1 MVTEVCVRV
10 LKCDPCVCV
19 SKVQYVSL
27 LSSSYQKNEVPRSAL
42 KVTVSWKNSGQ
53 IKQPVRSE
61 VRAVLSASGTLPRPL
76 LFCRAMKRWQRR
88 AFLSS
93 LSFRSQSA
101 DNSCHV
107 RWKKQEYTPAV
118 RLVKRCPLGKIHKIH
133 VDNND
138 ANRFSSSRMFSYFF
152 VKILG

>member
-1 MVTEVCVRV
+1 MIFSFFNILISISFIHLCEQRVPMVTEVCVRV

-42 KVTVSWKNSGQ
+42 KVTVSWKNFGQ

-76 LFCRAMKRWQRR
+76 LFCRAMKR
-88 AFLSS
+88 
-93 LSFRSQSA
+93 
-101 DNSCHV
+101 
-107 RWKKQEYTPAV
+107 
-118 RLVKRCPLGKIHKIH
+118 
-133 VDNND
+133 
-138 ANRFSSSRMFSYFF
+138 
-152 VKILG
+152 